1 MWPNLLNF
9 CAAFVEPPGAGE
21 PLPPIRITLPDGE
34 HIRSDDPMVEKV
46 LSRATG
52 RAVRLISS
60 NPSGAKYDYYVPDIE
75 GVDPGGRDIYT
86 EYPNDMFGTG
96 SLHAPIHLLTTAT
109 LGRLRE
115 LYPAGRFEVRR
126 FRPNIV
132 VEPTEDVSTFVENN
146 WLKRKLRIGTIT
158 LRVTL
163 PMQRMTTLPQAD
175 LPRDLGI
182 LRTAAVH
189 NRLQVHTWGQFPC
202 VGVCGLVRSSGVIRR
217 GDTVALVD

>member
-1 MWPNLLNF
+1 
-9 CAAFVEPPGAGE
+9 
-21 PLPPIRITLPDGE
+21 
-34 HIRSDDPMVEKV
+34 
-46 LSRATG
+46 
-52 RAVRLISS
+52 
-60 NPSGAKYDYYVPDIE
+60 
-75 GVDPGGRDIYT
+75 
-86 EYPNDMFGTG
+86 MFGTG
-96 SLHAPIHLLTTAT
+96 SLHDTAPIHLLTTAT